1 MDKYVKY
8 GGVSP
13 PVYKNAKQMRE
24 LKLEFPDPNGI
35 RRAPIWRL
43 NKYDYTDEMIAK
55 IAFNDLLEKYGG
67 DFIKGNIIPKGIM
80 PFVKSVKH

>member
-1 MDKYVKY
+1 
-8 GGVSP
+8 
-13 PVYKNAKQMRE
+13 
-24 LKLEFPDPNGI
+24 
-35 RRAPIWRL
+35 
-43 NKYDYTDEMIAK
+43 MIAK